1 MNKQRRKSLRDAIS
15 LLELAAANIDEAKDL
30 IEVVKDEEKESYE
43 NLPEGVQCG
52 GRGDCMQ
59 QNIDTLD
66 EVYSDLDEIDLQE
79 TIDKIDEVIG

>member
-1 MNKQRRKSLRDAIS
+1 MNKQRRKTLRDAIS

-30 IEVVKDEEKESYE
+30 IEVVKDEEEESYE

-52 GRGDCMQ
+52 ERGDCMQ